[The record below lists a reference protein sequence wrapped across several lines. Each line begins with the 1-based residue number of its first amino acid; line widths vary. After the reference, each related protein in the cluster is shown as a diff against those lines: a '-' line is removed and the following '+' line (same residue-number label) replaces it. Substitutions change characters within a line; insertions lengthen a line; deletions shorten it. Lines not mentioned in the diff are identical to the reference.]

1 MFWGSCGSN
10 SWAHVVASHMHL
22 GSKYLLGSVSGHEDA
37 WVIVSS
43 SGPQDA
49 EEVSSWVHS

>member
-1 MFWGSCGSN
+1 MFWGSCGSKKL
-10 SWAHVVASHMHL
+10 ASHMHL

-43 SGPQDA
+43 SGPQG